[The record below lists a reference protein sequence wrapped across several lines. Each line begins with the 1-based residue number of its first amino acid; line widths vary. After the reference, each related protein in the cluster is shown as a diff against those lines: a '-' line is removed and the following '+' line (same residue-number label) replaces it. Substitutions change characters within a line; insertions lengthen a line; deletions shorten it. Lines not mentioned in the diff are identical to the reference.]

1 MQEPAIRIEALSK
14 TYAGGKQA
22 LDEVSFNVPRGQI
35 FGLLGPNGAGKS
47 TLINILAGLV
57 VKTGG
62 KVNIWGFDIDEH
74 PRNAKRSIG
83 VVPQEII
90 FDPFFTPRETL
101 EIQAGLYGI
110 TPGERQSDALLAAMH
125 LTDKAHAYS
134 RTLSG
139 GMKRRLLVA
148 KAMVHSPPILV
159 LDEPTAG
166 VDVEL
171 RRQLWDYV
179 RQLHAQGV
187 TIVLTTHYLEEAE
200 ELCDRIAIIHHGRV
214 IANEPTRE
222 LVSKAQEKAV
232 VVTFDRD
239 IAKVPSNSAFQ
250 NIALVDERT
259 LEITYRKD
267 QVNAGA
273 GAERARREGLSHCRR
288 VDARSRPRGR
298 VPEPRFGRRRGRMT
312 TTADVLIV
320 GSGAA
325 GLTAA
330 LNLAETHTVAVI
342 AKGALGDSAT
352 GRAQGGIAAVLEPGD
367 SFESHVNDTMIAGAG
382 LNDVRVV
389 EHVVEA
395 APRAIERLIE
405 LGVPFATEGD
415 ALHLTREGG
424 HSHRRIVHVADAT
437 GYAIQQALEAAA
449 AKHPNITLV
458 PDMVAIDLITGRHA
472 TDFSTSGAV
481 HGLYA

>member
-1 MQEPAIRIEALSK
+1 MTPDAAIRIESLSK
-14 TYAGGKQA
+14 TYAGGKLA
-22 LDEVSFNVPRGQI
+22 LDGVSFEVPRGQI

-57 VKTGG
+57 MKTAG
-62 KVNIWGFDIDEH
+62 KAIIWGFDIDDH

-110 TPGERQSDALLAAMH
+110 PASERRSDALLAAMH
-125 LTDKAHAYS
+125 LTDKANAYS

-171 RRQLWDYV
+171 RRQLWAYV
-179 RQLHAQGV
+179 RSLNEQGV
-187 TIVLTTHYLEEAE
+187 TVVLTTHYLEEAE
-200 ELCDRIAIIHHGRV
+200 QLCDRIAIINHGQV

-222 LVSKAQEKAV
+222 LVAKAQEKAV

-239 IAKVPSNSAFQ
+239 IGQVPTNSCFE

-267 QVNAGA
+267 RVNAGEVLTA
-273 GAERARREGLSHCRR
+273 LTADGHGIVDVRTREPDLEDVFLSLVGAE
-288 VDARSRPRGR
+288 
-298 VPEPRFGRRRGRMT
+298 
-312 TTADVLIV
+312 
-320 GSGAA
+320 
-325 GLTAA
+325 
-330 LNLAETHTVAVI
+330 
-342 AKGALGDSAT
+342 
-352 GRAQGGIAAVLEPGD
+352 
-367 SFESHVNDTMIAGAG
+367 
-382 LNDVRVV
+382 
-389 EHVVEA
+389 
-395 APRAIERLIE
+395 
-405 LGVPFATEGD
+405 
-415 ALHLTREGG
+415 
-424 HSHRRIVHVADAT
+424 
-437 GYAIQQALEAAA
+437 
-449 AKHPNITLV
+449 
-458 PDMVAIDLITGRHA
+458 
-472 TDFSTSGAV
+472 
-481 HGLYA
+481 

>member
-1 MQEPAIRIEALSK
+1 MDDAAIRIESLSK
-14 TYAGGKQA
+14 TYAGGKRA
-22 LDEVSFNVPRGQI
+22 LDDVSFDVPRGQI

-62 KVNIWGFDIDEH
+62 TVNLWGFDIDEH

-110 TPGERQSDALLAAMH
+110 PKDQRHSDELLAAMH
-125 LTDKAHAYS
+125 LTDKASAYS

-179 RQLHAQGV
+179 RLLHARGV

-214 IANEPTRE
+214 IANEPTRD
-222 LVSKAQEKAV
+222 LVAKAQEKAV

-239 IAKVPSNSAFQ
+239 IAEVPTNPSFED
-250 NIALVDERT
+250 IALIDERT
-259 LEITYRKD
+259 LEIIFRKD
-267 QVNAGA
+267 RTNAGQVLA
-273 GAERARREGLSHCRR
+273 SL
-288 VDARSRPRGR
+288 
-298 VPEPRFGRRRGRMT
+298 
-312 TTADVLIV
+312 TAD
-320 GSGAA
+320 
-325 GLTAA
+325 GLTIVDVS
-330 LNLAETHTVAVI
+330 TR
-342 AKGALGDSAT
+342 DPD
-352 GRAQGGIAAVLEPGD
+352 LE
-367 SFESHVNDTMIAGAG
+367 
-382 LNDVRVV
+382 DVFLSLVSDKQ
-389 EHVVEA
+389 EA
-395 APRAIERLIE
+395 A
-405 LGVPFATEGD
+405 
-415 ALHLTREGG
+415 
-424 HSHRRIVHVADAT
+424 
-437 GYAIQQALEAAA
+437 
-449 AKHPNITLV
+449 
-458 PDMVAIDLITGRHA
+458 
-472 TDFSTSGAV
+472 
-481 HGLYA
+481 

>member
-1 MQEPAIRIEALSK
+1 MDEPAIRIEALCK
-14 TYAGGKQA
+14 TYAGGKCA
-22 LDEVSFNVPRGQI
+22 LDGVSFDVPRGEI

-57 VKTGG
+57 VKTSG
-62 KVNIWGFDIDEH
+62 KVTIWGFDIDEH

-90 FDPFFTPRETL
+90 FDPFFTPKETL

-110 TPGERQSDALLAAMH
+110 PPFDRKSDELLAAMH
-125 LTDKAHAYS
+125 LSDKANAYS

-179 RQLHAQGV
+179 RKLHAQGV

-200 ELCDRIAIIHHGRV
+200 ELCDRIAIINHGRV

-222 LVSKAQEKAV
+222 LVAKAQEKAV

-239 IAKVPSNSAFQ
+239 IARVPTNPCFE
-250 NIALVDERT
+250 NIALIDERT

-267 QVNAGA
+267 KVNAGQVLA
-273 GAERARREGLSHCRR
+273 SLTSEGLSI
-288 VDARSRPRGR
+288 VDVSTRDPDL
-298 VPEPRFGRRRGRMT
+298 E
-312 TTADVLIV
+312 DVFL
-320 GSGAA
+320 S
-325 GLTAA
+325 LT
-330 LNLAETHTVAVI
+330 
-342 AKGALGDSAT
+342 SAS
-352 GRAQGGIAAVLEPGD
+352 Q
-367 SFESHVNDTMIAGAG
+367 
-382 LNDVRVV
+382 
-389 EHVVEA
+389 EA
-395 APRAIERLIE
+395 A
-405 LGVPFATEGD
+405 
-415 ALHLTREGG
+415 
-424 HSHRRIVHVADAT
+424 
-437 GYAIQQALEAAA
+437 
-449 AKHPNITLV
+449 
-458 PDMVAIDLITGRHA
+458 
-472 TDFSTSGAV
+472 
-481 HGLYA
+481 

>member
-1 MQEPAIRIEALSK
+1 MPQRMDEPAIRIENLSK
-14 TYAGGKQA
+14 TYAAKGTEPKLA
-22 LDEVSFNVPRGQI
+22 LNEVSFDVPRGQI

-62 KVNIWGFDIDEH
+62 KVTIWGFDIDEH

-110 TPGERQSDALLAAMH
+110 APGDRHSDALLAAMH
-125 LTDKAHAYS
+125 LTDKAKAYS

-171 RRQLWDYV
+171 RRQLWDHV
-179 RQLHAQGV
+179 RQLNAQGV

-200 ELCDRIAIIHHGRV
+200 ELCDRIAIIHHGQV

-239 IAKVPSNSAFQ
+239 IAEVPTNRAFQ
-250 NIALVDERT
+250 NIALIDERT

-267 QVNAGA
+267 ETNAGLVL
-273 GAERARREGLSHCRR
+273 GAL
-288 VDARSRPRGR
+288 
-298 VPEPRFGRRRGRMT
+298 
-312 TTADVLIV
+312 TAD
-320 GSGAA
+320 
-325 GLTAA
+325 GLTIVDVSTRDPD
-330 LNLAETHTVAVI
+330 LEDVFLS
-342 AKGALGDSAT
+342 LT
-352 GRAQGGIAAVLEPGD
+352 GEGQ
-367 SFESHVNDTMIAGAG
+367 
-382 LNDVRVV
+382 
-389 EHVVEA
+389 EA
-395 APRAIERLIE
+395 A
-405 LGVPFATEGD
+405 
-415 ALHLTREGG
+415 
-424 HSHRRIVHVADAT
+424 
-437 GYAIQQALEAAA
+437 
-449 AKHPNITLV
+449 
-458 PDMVAIDLITGRHA
+458 
-472 TDFSTSGAV
+472 
-481 HGLYA
+481 